1 MNNPTDTSKKTK
13 VIISLSPFSFL
24 LALLLLCAAPA
35 KSQINTNRVL
45 AIGKNA
51 LYFEDY
57 ILSIQYFN
65 QVIKAKPYLAEPYFY
80 RALAKFSLDDFKGAE
95 NDLTLCIERNPFL
108 WYAYQYR
115 GAARQGL
122 ANYTGAI
129 EDYDKGL
136 EFRPEDK
143 QMLVNKS
150 IGYVLLKEYDA
161 ALSTLNLLLQ
171 YQPKYTQAFLV
182 RGSVYAEQG
191 DTLAALTDYDKAIEL
206 DKYYPPSYAQRA
218 LLYFRQEKY
227 TDALKDFDEAI
238 RLETRN
244 VGYHINRGLV
254 KYYLNDLRGSM
265 ADYDIVINLD
275 PQNGIARFNR
285 GLLRSTVGYLQG
297 ALEDFDEV
305 IRQEPDNYM
314 AIYNHAIL
322 SEEAKQYGDAV
333 ADLDLV
339 LAEYPNFIPGYFFR
353 SEIKKKMND
362 LKGAD
367 TDYWFAYNLEKK
379 LQKLRDEGKIITG
392 KEVLDAEPEEGSENA
407 KIREKSD
414 KNIEK
419 FNRLVIYDKEE
430 ESKSKYN
437 NEIRGRVQDRQVKV
451 DMKPQ
456 FTITYYEH
464 LESIDKSTSRFDKMI
479 SDYNNRGVLNLQLRI
494 VSNEA
499 PLTDDQAAYHFQSI
513 DDYSLVLDRNPGNI
527 DAYFGRALDYMVLQD
542 LSEAIDDYSRV
553 INLDPSFALAYFN
566 RAVVRYK
573 QMEIN
578 TYRDENESLTLNLRT
593 NPTQSIVKGA
603 SPYVQP
609 VITAANKDIDDTK
622 RLYDY
627 DLILK
632 DYETAILL
640 NPEFVYAYFN
650 RGNLFFIRKD
660 FRSAI
665 ADYDRAIERNP
676 DFAEAYFNR
685 GLARLSSGDS
695 ERGINDLSKAGELG
709 TIDAYSIIKKMTA
722 D

>member
-1 MNNPTDTSKKTK
+1 
-13 VIISLSPFSFL
+13 
-24 LALLLLCAAPA
+24 
-35 KSQINTNRVL
+35 L

-57 ILSIQYFN
+57 VLSIQYFN
-65 QVIKAKPYLAEPYFY
+65 QVIKAKPYLAEPYFF

-95 NDLTLCIERNPFL
+95 TDLSLCLERNPFL

-122 ANYTGAI
+122 GNFAGAI
-129 EDYDKGL
+129 DDYNKGL

-150 IGYVLLKEYDA
+150 IGYVLMKEYDA

-171 YQPKYTQAFLV
+171 LQPKYTQAFLV

-191 DTLAALTDYDKAIEL
+191 DTIMALGDYNKAIEL
-206 DKYYPPSYAQRA
+206 DKYYPVSYAQRA
-218 LLYFRQEKY
+218 MIYFQQEKY
-227 TDALKDFDEAI
+227 ADALKDFDEAI

-244 VGYHINRGLV
+244 IGFHINRGLA
-254 KYYLNDLRGSM
+254 KYYLNDLRGAM

-275 PQNGIARFNR
+275 PQNGIAHFNR
-285 GLLRSTVGYLQG
+285 GLLRATVGNGYG
-297 ALEDFDEV
+297 AIEDFNEV
-305 IRQEPDNYM
+305 IKQEPDNYM

-322 SEEAKQYGDAV
+322 SEEASQYREAI
-333 ADLDLV
+333 ADLDIV
-339 LAEYPNFIPGYFFR
+339 LTEYPNYVPGYYFR

-367 TDYWFAYNLEKK
+367 TDYWFAYNLEKN
-379 LQKLRDEGKIITG
+379 LQKQREQGKIITG
-392 KEVLDAEPEEGSENA
+392 KEVLDAEPEKESENT
-407 KIREKSD
+407 KTREKSD
-414 KNIEK
+414 KNIAK
-419 FNRLVIYDKEE
+419 FNRMVVYDKEE

-456 FTITYYEH
+456 FVITYYERM
-464 LESIDKSTSRFDKMI
+464 ESIDQSISRFDKMI
-479 SDYNNRGVLNLQLRI
+479 ADYNKKTILNLQLKI
-494 VSNEA
+494 VDNEA

-513 DDYSLVLDRNPGNI
+513 DDYSLILDRNPGNT
-527 DAYFGRALDYMVLQD
+527 DAYFGRAVDYMVLQD

-553 INLDPSFALAYFN
+553 INLEPSFTMAYFN

-578 TYRDENESLTLNLRT
+578 DFRGENESLTLNFQNSPAR
-593 NPTQSIVKGA
+593 NIVKGT
-603 SPYVQP
+603 SPYAQSVVVAP
-609 VITAANKDIDDTK
+609 NKEIDDTK
-622 RLYDY
+622 RIYEY
-627 DLILK
+627 DLILR
-632 DYETAILL
+632 DYETVITL

-650 RGNLFFIRKD
+650 RGNLLFVRKD
-660 FRSAI
+660 YRSAI
-665 ADYDRAIERNP
+665 TDYDRAIERNP
-676 DFAEAYFNR
+676 DFGEAYFNR
-685 GLARLSSGDS
+685 GLSRLSLGDT
-695 ERGINDLSKAGELG
+695 ERGIADLSKAGELG
-709 TIDAYSIIKKMTA
+709 IIDAYSIIKKMAA